1 MKDRIIMEELW
12 SKDPTTDEQL
22 NSAIDEFFKNFN
34 ITIGECL
41 SLFDCL
47 NQESQI
53 MYK

>member
-12 SKDPTTDEQL
+12 GKDPTTDEQL
-22 NSAIDEFFKNFN
+22 NSAIEEFFKNFN
-34 ITIGECL
+34 IKIGECL

-47 NQESQI
+47 NQDSQI